1 VETPDRPS
9 VPVQPSVTAS
19 LPVSKGTASNVS
31 AVSARAAIRPL
42 QAAAVLAGTI
52 LLARVI
58 GLLQYTIINSK
69 LPPGATD
76 AYYAAFRLPDIIN
89 YLVAGGAMSVTFI
102 PIFTELK
109 YAAQRTSAEE
119 GGHREEAWH
128 FFSTVATLMGIALI
142 LLIVGGVL
150 LAEPLVRLTNPGFTA
165 PDPDKEETL
174 RLAVQ
179 MTRIILP
186 AQFFF
191 YLGGMVVGVL
201 NAHKRFGASGM
212 TGAVYNL
219 VAIAIGYAAWLAIG
233 ETGFAWGI
241 LLGACA
247 GNFLLPLV
255 AARSGPLEERLRFRP
270 SCDWRH
276 PAVRR
281 FFLNALPIMLGVSLP
296 VVDQFVVG
304 FFASYLT
311 TGALTHLQTGN
322 RVMLAPLGIVAQAA
336 SVAAFPFL
344 ASDSAAHKWDKLSDF
359 LRSGLGRLMFLSLPI
374 SMLLILTA
382 QPIINILFG
391 YGKYADDPVAL
402 EHTAIA
408 FAFYCVGLFAWVGQ
422 QFVARGFY
430 ALQDTTTPT
439 IIGSALT
446 IFFFVPLCW
455 AAARWG
461 GVLGLAF
468 ATSIGAAAHFCGILI
483 ALESKLRSRRYNTH
497 LQTRRITGTLLR
509 TGAATAAMGIA
520 GLLANSAAVWFLTSG
535 KEPVTKLGDLLRIVL
550 VGTVACIAFAAAAQL
565 CAIPEWDWLKGKV
578 ARRRARS

>member
-1 VETPDRPS
+1 MSPNGPAPAT
-9 VPVQPSVTAS
+9 
-19 LPVSKGTASNVS
+19 
-31 AVSARAAIRPL
+31 IRPL
-42 QAAAVLAGTI
+42 QAAAVLAATF

-58 GLLQYTIINSK
+58 GLLQYTIINSL
-69 LPPGATD
+69 LPRVATD

-102 PIFTELK
+102 PIFTELRHVDRQATHPEDSEADK
-109 YAAQRTSAEE
+109 SRHPYP
-119 GGHREEAWH
+119 GGHKTSHHRHSGHEEAWH
-128 FFSTVATLMGIALI
+128 FFSAVATVMGLVLLVLIA
-142 LLIVGGVL
+142 VGVL
-150 LAEPLVRLTNPGFTA
+150 LADPLVRLTNPGFME
-165 PDPDKEETL
+165 PGKQETL
-174 RLAVQ
+174 RLAIE

-219 VAIAIGYAAWLAIG
+219 VAITIGYIAWLFIG

-241 LLGACA
+241 LIGAAA
-247 GNFLLPLV
+247 GNFLLPVL
-255 AARSGPLEERLRFRP
+255 AARSGPIAERLRFRP
-270 SCDWRH
+270 SFDWRH

-304 FFASYLT
+304 FFASYLS

-336 SVAAFPFL
+336 SVAAFPYL
-344 ASDSAAHKWDKLSDF
+344 ASDSAAQNWDKLSDF
-359 LRSGLGRLMFLSLPI
+359 LRSGLRRLMFLSLPL

-391 YGKYADDPVAL
+391 YGKYDDPAAL
-402 EHTAIA
+402 NATAVA
-408 FAFYCVGLFAWVGQ
+408 FAFYCVGLFAWAGQ

-430 ALQDTTTPT
+430 ALQDTVTPT

-446 IFFFVPLCW
+446 IFFFIPLCW

-468 ATSIGAAAHFCGILI
+468 ATSIGAAAHFCGVLI
-483 ALESKLRSRRYNTH
+483 ALDSKLRSRRYNTR
-497 LQTRRITGTLLR
+497 LQAERITGALLR
-509 TGAATAAMGIA
+509 TGVACAAMGIA
-520 GLLANSAAVWFLTSG
+520 GLFANSFATWFFADDKVGDDKVGDLMRIALVSIVACATFAAV
-535 KEPVTKLGDLLRIVL
+535 
-550 VGTVACIAFAAAAQL
+550 AQL
-565 CAIPEWDWLKGKV
+565 CAIPEWDWLKGKIL
-578 ARRRARS
+578 RRRSRT